1 MEKNEN
7 PYLGMAEMMGKTAG
21 ENGPKSGGCMTGTVK
36 SATPLVISCA
46 GMDIDGEA
54 LYINAELMKD
64 YEREITLKMPAY
76 AVNGTVQANA
86 NTIAKNEAIT
96 EKMGLSEGDMVLI
109 VPSTDMQ
116 AYYVICKVVAA
127 NG

>member
-1 MEKNEN
+1 
-7 PYLGMAEMMGKTAG
+7 
-21 ENGPKSGGCMTGTVK
+21 
-36 SATPLVISCA
+36 
-46 GMDIDGEA
+46 
-54 LYINAELMKD
+54 MKD
-64 YEREITLKMPAY
+64 YKREITLKMPAY

>member
-1 MEKNEN
+1 MEKSEN
-7 PYLGMAEMMGKTAG
+7 PYLGMAEMMGETAKR
-21 ENGPKSGGCMTGTVK
+21 NGSKDGGCMTGTVK
-36 SATPLVISCA
+36 STSPLVISCA

-64 YEREITLKMPAY
+64 Y

-109 VPSTDMQ
+109 IPSTDMQ

>member
-36 SATPLVISCA
+36 STTPLVISCA

-64 YEREITLKMPAY
+64 YKRE
-76 AVNGTVQANA
+76 NGT
-86 NTIAKNEAIT
+86 
-96 EKMGLSEGDMVLI
+96 
-109 VPSTDMQ
+109 
-116 AYYVICKVVAA
+116 
-127 NG
+127 

>member
-1 MEKNEN
+1 
-7 PYLGMAEMMGKTAG
+7 MAEMMGKTAEG
-21 ENGPKSGGCMTGTVK
+21 NGPKSGGCMTGTVK
-36 SATPLVISCA
+36 STTPLVISCA

-64 YEREITLKMPAY
+64 YKREITLKMPAY

-109 VPSTDMQ
+109 IPSTDMQ

>member
-1 MEKNEN
+1 
-7 PYLGMAEMMGKTAG
+7 
-21 ENGPKSGGCMTGTVK
+21 
-36 SATPLVISCA
+36 
-46 GMDIDGEA
+46 
-54 LYINAELMKD
+54 
-64 YEREITLKMPAY
+64 MPAY

-109 VPSTDMQ
+109 IPSTDMQ